1 MFWFLNQTLKLWS
14 YSKNIHSRRKE
25 RRSFLRSE
33 AKRCPP
39 VLKPGTK
46 TSLVLHLLVLL
57 HMWILYQAFWGS
69 RGGCMQSD
77 TLHPVLS
84 ISGSVALWV
93 MQVPGFEKQ
102 VWSTILLLWHY
113 WTHCGQSIDK
123 LLKSKPHSW
132 LPFRFGECYGPGSLF
147 CVLYMWCCSD
157 PSLPS
162 V

>member
-93 MQVPGFEKQ
+93 MQVPGEKL
-102 VWSTILLLWHY
+102 VPTLSTMQFNHWGTSTETIY
-113 WTHCGQSIDK
+113 QITFDFDTSVRFIFSATFV
-123 LLKSKPHSW
+123 LKYFSKQN
-132 LPFRFGECYGPGSLF
+132 
-147 CVLYMWCCSD
+147 VI
-157 PSLPS
+157 